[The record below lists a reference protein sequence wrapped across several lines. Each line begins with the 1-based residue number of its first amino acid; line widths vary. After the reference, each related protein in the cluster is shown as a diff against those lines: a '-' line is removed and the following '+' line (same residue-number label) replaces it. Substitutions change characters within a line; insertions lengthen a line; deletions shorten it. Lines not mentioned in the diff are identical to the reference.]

1 MKTWKNV
8 HRQKLGGSAPWAPAL
23 LGESCTEQEGVPI
36 CCFTKRKKKKQKTPE
51 DLQLRK
57 GDFKVIHIFNAVHDS
72 SLKSIVLKYIKLAEM
87 YLSEW
92 YFMT

>member
-1 MKTWKNV
+1 M
-8 HRQKLGGSAPWAPAL
+8 
-23 LGESCTEQEGVPI
+23 
-36 CCFTKRKKKKQKTPE
+36 FTDRNLEVVLRGLQPSWVRAVQSRRAFPFAVSPKEKKKQKTPE

-57 GDFKVIHIFNAVHDS
+57 GNFKVIHIFNAVHDS

-87 YLSEW
+87 YLSDW